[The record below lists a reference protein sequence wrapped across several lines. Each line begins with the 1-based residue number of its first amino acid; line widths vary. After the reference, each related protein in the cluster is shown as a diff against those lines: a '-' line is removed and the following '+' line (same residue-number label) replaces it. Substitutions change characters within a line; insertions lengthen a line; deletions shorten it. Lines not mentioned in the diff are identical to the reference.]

1 MEKRISYGGQAV
13 IEGVMIRGRNH
24 YSLAVRRPNGE
35 IATQSSRLSTFY
47 TGRLRNIPLIR
58 GVIVLIETLVIGM
71 KALSASANI
80 ALEEEGKELSGW
92 SMGIMLTVSLSV
104 GIGLFFIAP
113 LLAIRSLDNL
123 IASDAASNL
132 VEGLLRL
139 GMFLAYIVLIG
150 LMPDIRRVFAYHGA
164 EHMTVHAQER
174 NDPLE
179 VEAVRRY
186 PTAHNRCGTAFLLVV
201 MVVAIAV
208 FTFLGRPSLPVSI
221 ASRVVLVPMIA
232 AISYEVIRFSGAH
245 AGNILVKG
253 IVYPSLALQ
262 RLTTR
267 QPDDEQIEVAIRA
280 MKHAIAVDSGMTGGR
295 ARPGRRRHPLL
306 RRGGVDLPSSY
317 RWNGTRL
324 SASPVCF
331 AAQPTPPPVPY
342 PRRTVAPAYG
352 TGDRPTPWS
361 APPYRPW
368 PRPTLTLQPPR

>member
-1 MEKRISYGGQAV
+1 MEKRVTYGGQAV
-13 IEGVMIRGRNH
+13 IEGVMIRGRDH

-35 IATQSSRLSTFY
+35 IATQSSRLSTLY
-47 TGRLRNIPLIR
+47 TGRLRTIPLIR

-92 SMGIMLTVSLSV
+92 SMGIMLTVSLGI

-123 IASDAASNL
+123 IASDEVSNL

-139 GMFLAYIVLIG
+139 AMFLAYILLIG
-150 LMPDIRRVFAYHGA
+150 LMQDIKRVFAYHGA
-164 EHMTVHAQER
+164 EHMTVHAYEH
-174 NDPLE
+174 NEPLE

-201 MVVAIAV
+201 MVVAIVV

-221 ASRVVLVPMIA
+221 ASRIVLVPVIA
-232 AISYEVIRFSGAH
+232 GISYEVIRFSGAH
-245 AGNILVKG
+245 AGNFLVKA

-267 QPDDEQIEVAIRA
+267 QPDDQQIEVAIRA
-280 MKHAIAVDSGMTGGR
+280 MKHAIAVDSGMVEEEPDQGEDE
-295 ARPGRRRHPLL
+295 AL
-306 RRGGVDLPSSY
+306 SS
-317 RWNGTRL
+317 G
-324 SASPVCF
+324 AE
-331 AAQPTPPPVPY
+331 A
-342 PRRTVAPAYG
+342 
-352 TGDRPTPWS
+352 
-361 APPYRPW
+361 
-368 PRPTLTLQPPR
+368 